1 MEGRV
6 PSRPAVSA
14 AAPLVEM
21 ELDLPKNR
29 AIGGAR
35 DNLHLPPTSTT
46 LSALWRAGFHPGQQ
60 CQRQLRWSRWN
71 STFQQKPEPQAEPG
85 TTSICRPP
93 APSCLLYGGPGSIP
107 ASNVGGDSAG
117 RDGTRPSTKSQS
129 HRRSQEQPAFA
140 APPAPRGLLYG
151 GPGSIPA
158 SSVTGDSAGRDGTR
172 PSKKN
177 RAAGGARDNQHL
189 PPTSTT
195 LAALWRAGFHPGQ
208 QCQRRLRWSRWNSTF
223 QKKQSRR
230 RSQGQPTFAA
240 HQHHAVCFMEGR
252 VPSRPAVL
260 AATPLV
266 EMELDLPKKA
276 RATSGARNNQHLP
289 PTSTTLSAL

>member
-21 ELDLPKNR
+21 ELDLPKK
-29 AIGGAR
+29 
-35 DNLHLPPTSTT
+35 T
-46 LSALWRAGFHPGQQ
+46 
-60 CQRQLRWSRWN
+60 
-71 STFQQKPEPQAEPG
+71 EPLAEPG
-85 TTSICRPP
+85 TTGICGPP
-93 APSCLLYGGPGSIP
+93 APRCLLYGGPGSIP
-107 ASNVGGDSAG
+107 ASSVSGSSAG

-129 HRRSQEQPAFA
+129 HRRSQEQPA
-140 APPAPRGLLYG
+140 
-151 GPGSIPA
+151 
-158 SSVTGDSAGRDGTR
+158 
-172 PSKKN
+172 
-177 RAAGGARDNQHL
+177 
-189 PPTSTT
+189 ST
-195 LAALWRAGFHPGQ
+195 
-208 QCQRRLRWSRWNSTF
+208 
-223 QKKQSRR
+223 
-230 RSQGQPTFAA
+230 A

-289 PTSTTLSAL
+289 PTSTTLSALWRAGFHPGQRCQRRLRWSRWNSTFQKYRAAGGARNNQHLPPTSTTQAALWRAGFHPGQRCRRNHV